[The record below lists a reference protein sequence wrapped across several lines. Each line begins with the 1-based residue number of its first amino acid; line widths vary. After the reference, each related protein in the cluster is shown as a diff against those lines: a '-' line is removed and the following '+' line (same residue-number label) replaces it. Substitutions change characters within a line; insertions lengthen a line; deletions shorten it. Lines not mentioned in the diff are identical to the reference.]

1 MDNRYT
7 TPDMLN
13 ARISEQIK
21 RATVTDFL
29 REHMIWVVLLATV
42 IVISIASP
50 LFLTPHNILNILR
63 QGSILG
69 IVAIGMTFAMIGGSF
84 DLSVGATMGL
94 ATVIVIQSLYAV
106 WGATLIYTEARHVWV
121 RDMFPPLA
129 ALGTGSIGPVPI
141 MVIVFLLIAILGH
154 LTFSTTTFGRYLYAT
169 GGNRTSAR
177 LSGINTERVQ
187 LVSYILSG
195 LGAAVAGIV
204 IAARVQNVDPSFG
217 VGFEFDALTAVVL
230 GGTSLLGGRGSISGT
245 VAGVLLLGVLAN
257 AMTLLGISIQ
267 FQLMIRGIILIV
279 AVAIDVL
286 IRKQRG

>member
-1 MDNRYT
+1 
-7 TPDMLN
+7 
-13 ARISEQIK
+13 
-21 RATVTDFL
+21 
-29 REHMIWVVLLATV
+29 
-42 IVISIASP
+42 
-50 LFLTPHNILNILR
+50 
-63 QGSILG
+63 
-69 IVAIGMTFAMIGGSF
+69 
-84 DLSVGATMGL
+84 
-94 ATVIVIQSLYAV
+94 
-106 WGATLIYTEARHVWV
+106 
-121 RDMFPPLA
+121 MFPPLA

-141 MVIVFLLIAILGH
+141 MVIVFLVIAILGH
-154 LTFSTTTFGRYLYAT
+154 LAFSTTTFGRYLYAT

-177 LSGINTERVQ
+177 LSGINTERVR
-187 LVSYILSG
+187 LVSFILSG

-286 IRKQRG
+286 IRRQRG